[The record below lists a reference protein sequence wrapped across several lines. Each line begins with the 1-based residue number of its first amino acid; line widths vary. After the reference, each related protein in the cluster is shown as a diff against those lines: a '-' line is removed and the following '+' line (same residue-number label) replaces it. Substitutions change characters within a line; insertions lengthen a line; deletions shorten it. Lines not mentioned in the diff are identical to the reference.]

1 MSSIK
6 KTVNIKGKIYN
17 KSSLSVDK
25 TKTLIIVDWDDTLY
39 PTSWVVNNKID
50 LTSPITKLKYTK
62 YYKTLDIC
70 LSSTLNHLKLYG
82 DVLIITNAMTEWVE
96 LSLSVLPITKR
107 VIEDIPI
114 VSARARYQDTQP
126 MSEWKKLTFMDE
138 ISKRLNTK
146 SYTNILSLGDAE
158 YEHNALVNLYKAKL
172 INHKYLKSIKFIKS
186 IDMAVLIEQLN
197 IIQISLKDICKSQR
211 HMDLRFDKK

>member
-25 TKTLIIVDWDDTLY
+25 AKTLIIVDWDDTLY

-82 DVLIITNAMTEWVE
+82 DILIITNAMTEWVE

-107 VIEDIPI
+107 VIEYIPI

-126 MSEWKKLTFMDE
+126 MSEWKKLT
-138 ISKRLNTK
+138 
-146 SYTNILSLGDAE
+146 
-158 YEHNALVNLYKAKL
+158 
-172 INHKYLKSIKFIKS
+172 
-186 IDMAVLIEQLN
+186 
-197 IIQISLKDICKSQR
+197 
-211 HMDLRFDKK
+211 